1 MNRQRY
7 NIIYTTLLTIG
18 MLLSLTSCVRQDCN
32 EELIGD
38 GQGLYFS
45 LQFRVRKAHNQNLR
59 AQEDG
64 VYSINTDKTDKE
76 DYVKELRV
84 ILLQGDEVKKNFYFR
99 ALDPDSHSPN
109 KLSTGHNE
117 VSFKLEEEEMGIYDM
132 MVIANESSLIT
143 PTRKTLSSILSVA
156 TTRDEIK
163 SIALNTY
170 GIERWNSSSLY
181 IPMTAEYSA
190 VDMRK
195 GGSKDSPLKLQL
207 PTPTKGVELLRVL
220 AKGELIIKEC
230 IEATRRSDGKFDC
243 SWIGPWGFDR
253 VVTIDL
259 DKVSV
264 ETPLFPANQYSSL
277 ETSSDET
284 AVSLSQEVDESSV
297 IGLDNLPEDG
307 SIGGV
312 YLLDYRVRF
321 YLPERL
327 VAQGQE
333 TEQATEM
340 KITWNYY
347 PNPWDSSK
355 KEKHTNQ
362 VSFVRQNENADDY
375 LTTSASFAPSDKSV
389 YRNSC
394 YRITATPYHA
404 DFKSL
409 NAMLDTF

>member
-1 MNRQRY
+1 MNRLRY
-7 NIIYTTLLTIG
+7 NTIYTTLLTLGI
-18 MLLSLTSCVRQDCN
+18 LLSLASCVRQDCN

-38 GQGLYFS
+38 GQELYFS
-45 LQFRVRKAHNQNLR
+45 LRFRVRKAHNQNLR

-64 VYSINTDKTDKE
+64 VYSINTDKIDKE

-109 KLSTGHNE
+109 KLTTGYNE
-117 VSFKLEEEEMGIYDM
+117 VSFKLEEDEMDIYDM
-132 MVIANESSLIT
+132 MVIANESSLRT
-143 PTRKTLSSILSVA
+143 SEGKDLSKILPAV
-156 TTRDEIK
+156 TKRDEIK
-163 SIALNTY
+163 SIVLNTY
-170 GIERWNSSSLY
+170 GIESRSSSSFY

-195 GGSKDSPLKLQL
+195 GGSKDIPLKLQL
-207 PTPTKGVELLRVL
+207 PTPTKGVELLRIL
-220 AKGELIIKEC
+220 AKVELIIKDC
-230 IEATRRSDGKFDC
+230 VEATRRRDGKFDC

-259 DKVSV
+259 DKASAD
-264 ETPLFPANQYSSL
+264 TPLFPANQYSSL
-277 ETSSDET
+277 ETSSDAT
-284 AVSLSQEVDESSV
+284 AIRLNQEVEESSV
-297 IGLDNLPEDG
+297 VGLDDLPDDG

-327 VAQGQE
+327 VAEAQE
-333 TEQATEM
+333 ADQATEM

-347 PNPWDSSK
+347 PNPWDFKEK
-355 KEKHTNQ
+355 KEHTTTS
-362 VSFVRQNENADDY
+362 SFSNNERADDY
-375 LTTSASFAPSDKSV
+375 LTTSATFDPSDKSV

-394 YRITATPYHA
+394 YRIAITPYRA
-404 DFKSL
+404 DFRSL
-409 NAMLDTF
+409 EIGLDTF

>member
-1 MNRQRY
+1 MNRLRY
-7 NIIYTTLLTIG
+7 NTIYTTLLTLGI
-18 MLLSLTSCVRQDCN
+18 LLSLASCVRQDCN

-38 GQGLYFS
+38 GQELYFS
-45 LQFRVRKAHNQNLR
+45 LRFRVRKAHNQNLR

-64 VYSINTDKTDKE
+64 VYSINTDKIDKE

-109 KLSTGHNE
+109 KLTTGYNE
-117 VSFKLEEEEMGIYDM
+117 VSFKLEEDEMDIYDM
-132 MVIANESSLIT
+132 MVIANESSLRTSEGKDLSKIL
-143 PTRKTLSSILSVA
+143 PTVTK
-156 TTRDEIK
+156 RDEIK
-163 SIALNTY
+163 SIVLNTY
-170 GIERWNSSSLY
+170 GIESRSSSSFY

-195 GGSKDSPLKLQL
+195 GGSKDIPLKLQL
-207 PTPTKGVELLRVL
+207 PTPTKGVELLRIL
-220 AKGELIIKEC
+220 AKVELIIKDC
-230 IEATRRSDGKFDC
+230 VEATRRRDGKFDC

-259 DKVSV
+259 DKASAD
-264 ETPLFPANQYSSL
+264 TPLFPANQYSSL
-277 ETSSDET
+277 ETSSDAT
-284 AVSLSQEVDESSV
+284 AIRLNQEVEESSV
-297 IGLDNLPEDG
+297 VGLDDLPDDG

-327 VAQGQE
+327 VAEAQE
-333 TEQATEM
+333 ADQATEM

-347 PNPWDSSK
+347 PNPWDFKEK
-355 KEKHTNQ
+355 KEHTTTS
-362 VSFVRQNENADDY
+362 SFSNNERADDY
-375 LTTSASFAPSDKSV
+375 LTTSATFDPSDKSV

-394 YRITATPYHA
+394 YRIAITPYRA
-404 DFKSL
+404 DFRSL
-409 NAMLDTF
+409 EIGLDTF

>member
-1 MNRQRY
+1 MNRPRY
-7 NIIYTTLLTIG
+7 NTIYITLLTIG
-18 MLLSLTSCVRQDCN
+18 MLLSLASCVRQDCD
-32 EELIGD
+32 EALIGD

-45 LQFRVRKAHNQNLR
+45 LQFGLREAHNQNLR

-99 ALDPDSHSPN
+99 ALDPDSHSLN
-109 KLSTGHNE
+109 KLTTGHNE

-132 MVIANESSLIT
+132 MVIANESSLRT
-143 PTRKTLSSILSVA
+143 SERKALSKILPAV

-163 SIALNTY
+163 SIVLDTY
-170 GIERWNSSSLY
+170 VIESRRSSSFY
-181 IPMTAEYSA
+181 IPMTAEYSD

-195 GGSKDSPLKLQL
+195 GGSKDRPLKLQL
-207 PTPTKGVELLRVL
+207 PTPTKGVELLRIL
-220 AKGELIIKEC
+220 AKVELIIKDC
-230 IEATRRSDGKFDC
+230 VEATRRSDGKYDC

-253 VVTIDL
+253 VVTIYL
-259 DKVSV
+259 DKVSA

-277 ETSSDET
+277 ETYSDET
-284 AVSLSQEVDESSV
+284 AVTLSRLVDESSV
-297 IGLDNLPEDG
+297 VGLDNLPKDDP
-307 SIGGV
+307 IGGA

-333 TEQATEM
+333 DEQATVM
-340 KITWNYY
+340 KIKWNYY
-347 PNPWDSSK
+347 PDPWDFREK
-355 KEKHTNQ
+355 KEHTTTS
-362 VSFVRQNENADDY
+362 SFSNNERADDY
-375 LTTSASFAPSDKSV
+375 LTTSATFDPSDKSV

-394 YRITATPYHA
+394 YRIAITPYHA
-404 DFKSL
+404 DF
-409 NAMLDTF
+409 

>member
-1 MNRQRY
+1 MNRPRY
-7 NIIYTTLLTIG
+7 NIIYSALLTIG
-18 MLLSLTSCVRQDCN
+18 MLLSLASCVRQDCD

-45 LQFRVRKAHNQNLR
+45 LQFGMRGAHSQNLR

-64 VYSINTDKTDKE
+64 VYSINTDKTDKD
-76 DYVKELRV
+76 DYVKELRI

-99 ALDPDSHSPN
+99 ALDPDSHGPN
-109 KLSTGHNE
+109 KLTTGHNE
-117 VSFKLEEEEMGIYDM
+117 VSFKLEEDEMGIYDM
-132 MVIANESSLIT
+132 MVIANESSLKT
-143 PTRKTLSSILSVA
+143 SARKDLSRILSAV

-163 SIALNTY
+163 SIVLNTY
-170 GIERWNSSSLY
+170 GVERKVSSKFY
-181 IPMTAEYSA
+181 VPMTAEYSN

-207 PTPTKGVELLRVL
+207 PTPTNGVELLRIL
-220 AKGELIIKEC
+220 AKVELIIKDC
-230 IEATRRSDGKFDC
+230 VEATRRSDGKFDC

-259 DKVSV
+259 DKVSD

-284 AVSLSQEVDESSV
+284 AVRLSQEVDESSV
-297 IGLDNLPEDG
+297 VGLDDLPKDDP
-307 SIGGV
+307 IGGV
-312 YLLDYRVRF
+312 YLLDYRVHF

-333 TEQATEM
+333 AEQATVM
-340 KITWNYY
+340 KIKWNYY
-347 PNPWDSSK
+347 PDPWDFREK
-355 KEKHTNQ
+355 KEHTTTS
-362 VSFVRQNENADDY
+362 SFDRHNEKAEDY
-375 LTTSASFAPSDKSV
+375 LTTSATFDPSDKSV

-394 YRITATPYHA
+394 YRVVITPYHA
-404 DFKSL
+404 DFRSL
-409 NAMLDTF
+409 ETGLDTF

>member
-1 MNRQRY
+1 
-7 NIIYTTLLTIG
+7 
-18 MLLSLTSCVRQDCN
+18 MLLSLASCVRQDCN
-32 EELIGD
+32 EELIGN
-38 GQGLYFS
+38 GQDLYFS
-45 LQFRVRKAHNQNLR
+45 LRFRVRKAHNQNLR

-76 DYVKELRV
+76 DYVKELRI
-84 ILLQGDEVKKNFYFR
+84 ILLQGDEVNKNFYFR

-109 KLSTGHNE
+109 KLTSGHNE
-117 VSFKLEEEEMGIYDM
+117 VSFKLEEEEMDIYDM
-132 MVIANESSLIT
+132 MVIANESSLRT
-143 PTRKTLSSILSVA
+143 SEGKDLSKILPAV

-163 SIALNTY
+163 SIVLNTY
-170 GIERWNSSSLY
+170 GIESRSSSSLY

-220 AKGELIIKEC
+220 AKVELIIKDC
-230 IEATRRSDGKFDC
+230 VEATRRIDGEFDC

-253 VVTIDL
+253 VVTIN
-259 DKVSV
+259 V
-264 ETPLFPANQYSSL
+264 EKASYDTPLFPANQYSSL
-277 ETSSDET
+277 EMSSDET
-284 AVSLSQEVDESSV
+284 AVRLSQEVDVSSV
-297 IGLDNLPEDG
+297 IGLDNLPDDG
-307 SIGGV
+307 SIGGI
-312 YLLDYRVRF
+312 YLLDYRVHF

-347 PNPWDSSK
+347 PDPWDSSK

-362 VSFVRQNENADDY
+362 VSFVRQDEKADDY
-375 LTTSASFAPSDKSV
+375 LTTSATFAPSDKSV

-394 YRITATPYHA
+394 YRIAINPYRA
-404 DFKSL
+404 DFRSL
-409 NAMLDTF
+409 DKD

>member
-1 MNRQRY
+1 
-7 NIIYTTLLTIG
+7 

-394 YRITATPYHA
+394 YRITISPYRA
-404 DFKSL
+404 DFRSL
-409 NAMLDTF
+409 DKD

>member
-18 MLLSLTSCVRQDCN
+18 MVLSLTSCVRQDCN

-59 AQEDG
+59 AQKDG

-220 AKGELIIKEC
+220 AKVELIIKDC
-230 IEATRRSDGKFDC
+230 VEATRRSDGKFDC

-264 ETPLFPANQYSSL
+264 ETRLFPTNQYSSL

-297 IGLDNLPEDG
+297 IGLDNLPDDG

-333 TEQATEM
+333 AEQATVM
-340 KITWNYY
+340 KIKWNYY
-347 PNPWDSSK
+347 PDPWDSTK
-355 KEKHTNQ
+355 NEEHTNQ
-362 VSFVRQNENADDY
+362 VSFVRQNEEADDY
-375 LTTSASFAPSDKSV
+375 LTTSAAFDPSDKSV

-394 YRITATPYHA
+394 YRISINPYRA
-404 DFKSL
+404 DFRSL
-409 NAMLDTF
+409 GTRLDTF

>member
-1 MNRQRY
+1 MNRPRY

-18 MLLSLTSCVRQDCN
+18 MLLSFASCVRQDCN

-38 GQGLYFS
+38 GQDLYFS
-45 LQFRVRKAHNQNLR
+45 LRFRVRKAHNQNLR

-109 KLSTGHNE
+109 KLTKGHNE
-117 VSFKLEEEEMGIYDM
+117 VSFKLEEDEMNIYDM
-132 MVIANESSLIT
+132 MIIANESSLRT
-143 PTRKTLSSILSVA
+143 SGRKDLSKILPAV

-170 GIERWNSSSLY
+170 GIERKVSSKFY
-181 IPMTAEYSA
+181 VPMTAEYSN

-207 PTPTKGVELLRVL
+207 PTSTKGVELLRIL
-220 AKGELIIKEC
+220 AKVELIIKDC
-230 IEATRRSDGKFDC
+230 VEATRRSDGKYDC

-253 VVTIDL
+253 VVTIYL
-259 DKVSV
+259 DKVSD

-284 AVSLSQEVDESSV
+284 AVTLSRLVDESSV
-297 IGLDNLPEDG
+297 VGLDNLPKDDP
-307 SIGGV
+307 IGGA
-312 YLLDYRVRF
+312 YLLDYRVHF

-333 TEQATEM
+333 DEQATVM
-340 KITWNYY
+340 KIKWNYY
-347 PNPWDSSK
+347 PDPWNYKEK
-355 KEKHTNQ
+355 KEHTTTS
-362 VSFVRQNENADDY
+362 SFSNNERADDY
-375 LTTSASFAPSDKSV
+375 LTTSATFDPSDKSV

-394 YRITATPYHA
+394 YRIGISPYHA
-404 DFKSL
+404 DF
-409 NAMLDTF
+409 

>member
-1 MNRQRY
+1 MARPRY

-18 MLLSLTSCVRQDCN
+18 MLLSFASCVRQDCN

-38 GQGLYFS
+38 GQDLYFS
-45 LQFRVRKAHNQNLR
+45 LRFRVRKAHNQNLR

-64 VYSINTDKTDKE
+64 VYSINTDQTDKE
-76 DYVKELRV
+76 DYVKELRI

-99 ALDPDSHSPN
+99 GLDPDSHSPN
-109 KLSTGHNE
+109 KLTTGHNE
-117 VSFKLEEEEMGIYDM
+117 VSFKLEEEEMDIYDM
-132 MVIANESSLIT
+132 MIIANESSLRT
-143 PTRKTLSSILSVA
+143 SGRKDLSKILPAV

-170 GIERWNSSSLY
+170 GIERKVSSKFY
-181 IPMTAEYSA
+181 VPMTAEYSN

-207 PTPTKGVELLRVL
+207 PTPTNGVELLRIL
-220 AKGELIIKEC
+220 AKVELIIKDC
-230 IEATRRSDGKFDC
+230 VEATRRSDGKFDC

-259 DKVSV
+259 DKVSD

-277 ETSSDET
+277 ETSSDAT
-284 AVSLSQEVDESSV
+284 AVRLSQEVDESSV
-297 IGLDNLPEDG
+297 VGLDNLPDDG

-327 VAQGQE
+327 VAEAQE
-333 TEQATEM
+333 ADQATEM

-355 KEKHTNQ
+355 KEEHTNQ
-362 VSFVRQNENADDY
+362 VSFVRQNEKADDY
-375 LTTSASFAPSDKSV
+375 LTTSATFAPSEKSV

-394 YRITATPYHA
+394 YRIAISPYRA
-404 DFKSL
+404 DFRSL
-409 NAMLDTF
+409 ETRRDTF

>member
-1 MNRQRY
+1 MR
-7 NIIYTTLLTIG
+7 G
-18 MLLSLTSCVRQDCN
+18 
-32 EELIGD
+32 
-38 GQGLYFS
+38 
-45 LQFRVRKAHNQNLR
+45 AHSQNLR

-76 DYVKELRV
+76 DYVKELRI
-84 ILLQGDEVKKNFYFR
+84 ILLQGNEVKKNFYFR

-109 KLSTGHNE
+109 KLTTGHNE
-117 VSFKLEEEEMGIYDM
+117 VSFKLEEDEMNIYDM
-132 MVIANESSLIT
+132 IVIANESSVRIT
-143 PTRKTLSSILSVA
+143 TRKNLSSVLPKVK
-156 TTRDEIK
+156 TRDEIMAIK
-163 SIALNTY
+163 LNT
-170 GIERWNSSSLY
+170 GIERSVSSRFY
-181 IPMTAEYSA
+181 IPMTAEYSG

-207 PTPTKGVELLRVL
+207 PTQTKGVELLRIL
-220 AKGELIIKEC
+220 AKVELIIKDC
-230 IEATRRSDGKFDC
+230 VEATRRSDGKFDC

-259 DKVSV
+259 DKVSD

-284 AVSLSQEVDESSV
+284 AVSLSRVVYESSV
-297 IGLDNLPEDG
+297 IGLDDLPKDDP
-307 SIGGV
+307 IGGV
-312 YLLDYRVRF
+312 YLLDYRVHF

-333 TEQATEM
+333 AEQATVM

-347 PNPWDSSK
+347 PDPWDFREK
-355 KEKHTNQ
+355 KEHTTTF
-362 VSFVRQNENADDY
+362 SFDRHNEKADDY
-375 LTTSASFAPSDKSV
+375 LTTSATFDPSDKSV

-394 YRITATPYHA
+394 YRIAITPYHA

>member
-1 MNRQRY
+1 MTRPRY

-18 MLLSLTSCVRQDCN
+18 MLLTLASCVRQDCN

-84 ILLQGDEVKKNFYFR
+84 ILLQGDEVKKNFYFS
-99 ALDPDSHSPN
+99 ALDPDSHSAY
-109 KLSTGHNE
+109 KLTTGHNK
-117 VSFKLEEEEMGIYDM
+117 VSFKLEEEEMDIYDM
-132 MVIANESSLIT
+132 MVIANESSLQT
-143 PTRKTLSSILSVA
+143 SEGEDLSKILSAV
-156 TTRDEIK
+156 TKRDEIK
-163 SIALNTY
+163 SIVLDTY
-170 GIERWNSSSLY
+170 GIEGRSSSSLY
-181 IPMTAEYSA
+181 IPMTAEYSD
-190 VDMRK
+190 VNMRK

-220 AKGELIIKEC
+220 AKVELIIKDC
-230 IEATRRSDGKFDC
+230 VEATRRIDGEFDC

-253 VVTIDL
+253 VVTIN
-259 DKVSV
+259 V
-264 ETPLFPANQYSSL
+264 EKASYDTPLFPANQYSSL

-284 AVSLSQEVDESSV
+284 AVTLSQVVDESSV
-297 IGLDNLPEDG
+297 IGLDNLPDDG

-327 VAQGQE
+327 VAEAQE
-333 TEQATEM
+333 ADQATEM

-362 VSFVRQNENADDY
+362 VSFVRQNEKADDY

-394 YRITATPYHA
+394 YRITISPYRA
-404 DFKSL
+404 DFRSL
-409 NAMLDTF
+409 DKD

>member
-1 MNRQRY
+1 MNRLRY
-7 NIIYTTLLTIG
+7 NTIYTTLLTLG
-18 MLLSLTSCVRQDCN
+18 MLLSLASCVRQNCN

-38 GQGLYFS
+38 GQELYFS

-99 ALDPDSHSPN
+99 GLDPDSHSPN
-109 KLSTGHNE
+109 KLTTGYNE
-117 VSFKLEEEEMGIYDM
+117 VSFKLEEDEMDIYDM
-132 MVIANESSLIT
+132 MVIANESSLRTSEGKDLSKIL
-143 PTRKTLSSILSVA
+143 PTVTK
-156 TTRDEIK
+156 RDEIK
-163 SIALNTY
+163 SIVLNTY
-170 GIERWNSSSLY
+170 GIESRSPSSFY

-195 GGSKDSPLKLQL
+195 GGSKDIPLKLQL
-207 PTPTKGVELLRVL
+207 PTPTKGVELLRIL
-220 AKGELIIKEC
+220 AKVELIIKDC
-230 IEATRRSDGKFDC
+230 VEATRRRDGKFDC

-259 DKVSV
+259 DKASAD
-264 ETPLFPANQYSSL
+264 TPLFPANQYSSL
-277 ETSSDET
+277 ETSSDAT
-284 AVSLSQEVDESSV
+284 AIRLNQEVEESSV
-297 IGLDNLPEDG
+297 VGLDDLPDDG

-327 VAQGQE
+327 VAEAQE
-333 TEQATEM
+333 ADQATEM

-347 PNPWDSSK
+347 PNPWDFKEK
-355 KEKHTNQ
+355 KEHTTTS
-362 VSFVRQNENADDY
+362 SFSNNERADDY
-375 LTTSASFAPSDKSV
+375 LTTSATFDPSDKSV

-394 YRITATPYHA
+394 YRIAITPYRA
-404 DFKSL
+404 DFRSL
-409 NAMLDTF
+409 ETGLDTF

>member
-18 MLLSLTSCVRQDCN
+18 MLLTLASCVRQGCN

-84 ILLQGDEVKKNFYFR
+84 ILLQGEEVKKNFYFR
-99 ALDPDSHSPN
+99 ALDPDSHSPY
-109 KLSTGHNE
+109 KLTTGHNE

-132 MVIANESSLIT
+132 MVIANESSLRT
-143 PTRKTLSSILSVA
+143 STSKTLSSILSAA

-220 AKGELIIKEC
+220 AKVELIIKEC

-259 DKVSV
+259 DKVSA
-264 ETPLFPANQYSSL
+264 ETPLFPTNQYSSL

-284 AVSLSQEVDESSV
+284 AVTLSQVVDASSV
-297 IGLDNLPEDG
+297 IGLDDLPDDG

-333 TEQATEM
+333 AEQATEM
-340 KITWNYY
+340 KIKWNYY
-347 PNPWDSSK
+347 PDPWDSTK
-355 KEKHTNQ
+355 KEEHTNK
-362 VSFVRQNENADDY
+362 VSFGRQNEEADDY
-375 LTTSASFAPSDKSV
+375 LTTSVTFAPSDKSV

-394 YRITATPYHA
+394 YRISINPYRA
-404 DFKSL
+404 DFRSL
-409 NAMLDTF
+409 DTRLDTF

>member
-220 AKGELIIKEC
+220 AKVELIIKEC

-394 YRITATPYHA
+394 YRITISPYRA
-404 DFKSL
+404 DFRSL
-409 NAMLDTF
+409 DKD

>member
-1 MNRQRY
+1 MGA
-7 NIIYTTLLTIG
+7 LLT
-18 MLLSLTSCVRQDCN
+18 STSCVRDYNSLGKTQDETGYVLIQFGLR
-32 EELIGD
+32 EEN
-38 GQGLYFS
+38 
-45 LQFRVRKAHNQNLR
+45 RQNLR
-59 AQEDG
+59 TQEDG

-99 ALDPDSHSPN
+99 ALDPDSHSPY
-109 KLSTGHNE
+109 KLTTGHNE

-132 MVIANESSLIT
+132 MVIANESSLRT
-143 PTRKTLSSILSVA
+143 PTRQTLSPILSAA
-156 TTRDEIK
+156 TKRDEIK
-163 SIALNTY
+163 SIVLNTY
-170 GIERWNSSSLY
+170 VIESRKSSSFY
-181 IPMTAEYSA
+181 IPMTAEYSD

-207 PTPTKGVELLRVL
+207 PTPTTGVELLRIL
-220 AKGELIIKEC
+220 AKVELIIKDC
-230 IEATRRSDGKFDC
+230 VEATKRSDGKYDC

-253 VVTIDL
+253 VVTIYL
-259 DKVSV
+259 DKVSA
-264 ETPLFPANQYSSL
+264 ETPLFPTNQYSSL
-277 ETSSDET
+277 KTYSGET
-284 AVSLSQEVDESSV
+284 AVSLSRVVDESSV
-297 IGLDNLPEDG
+297 VGLDNLPKDDP
-307 SIGGV
+307 IGGV

-333 TEQATEM
+333 DEQATVM
-340 KITWNYY
+340 KIKWNYY
-347 PNPWDSSK
+347 PDPWDFREK
-355 KEKHTNQ
+355 KEHTTTF
-362 VSFVRQNENADDY
+362 SFARQNEGADDY
-375 LTTSASFAPSDKSV
+375 LTPSATFDPSDKSV